1 MTTTDD
7 EATRSAGA
15 TCSAGADGA
24 EYGDGDVDGAG
35 GRVVGGTGWPD
46 GGWYPYRVRG
56 RERSGTVLWIAGRD
70 DDPDQVF
77 APADADP
84 RRVPVF
90 VTGRQVRMYVRRHG
104 RRLDDSRTATLELV
118 RVQHWLDDPARRK
131 VPAGAV
137 LEAWNFFEDL
147 ARGLASAHLL
157 PDQGAVHNGAYDKL
171 FGDECDAWTPEER
184 GAVLELL
191 AAGVELWN
199 TCPVAAG
206 PR

>member
-15 TCSAGADGA
+15 DGA
-24 EYGDGDVDGAG
+24 EGGDGDVGGAG
-35 GRVVGGTGWPD
+35 DRFVGGTGRPD

-56 RERSGTVLWIAGRD
+56 RERSGTVLWIGGRD
-70 DDPDQVF
+70 EDPDQVF
-77 APADADP
+77 ALAGAGP

-104 RRLDDSRTATLELV
+104 GRLDDSWTATLELV

-147 ARGLASAHLL
+147 ARGLAAVHLL
-157 PDQGAVHNGAYDKL
+157 PGQGQVHNDAYDKL

-199 TCPVAAG
+199 TCPVAVR

>member
-1 MTTTDD
+1 M
-7 EATRSAGA
+7 
-15 TCSAGADGA
+15 
-24 EYGDGDVDGAG
+24 
-35 GRVVGGTGWPD
+35 
-46 GGWYPYRVRG
+46 
-56 RERSGTVLWIAGRD
+56 
-70 DDPDQVF
+70 
-77 APADADP
+77 
-84 RRVPVF
+84 
-90 VTGRQVRMYVRRHG
+90 
-104 RRLDDSRTATLELV
+104 
-118 RVQHWLDDPARRK
+118 DDPARRK

-137 LEAWNFFEDL
+137 LEVWNFFEDL